1 MRPTDDSSRCLQ
13 ADAACADAG
22 PDMPDG
28 LHDPIKE
35 GRQGEGEAR
44 RKSMDVMDSIL
55 DLDLGSGTE
64 AAGGAQV
71 LGKLCLGPLLC

>member
-1 MRPTDDSSRCLQ
+1 
-13 ADAACADAG
+13 
-22 PDMPDG
+22 MPDN
-28 LHDPIKE
+28 LHDPIRE
-35 GRQGEGEAR
+35 GWEGECEAR

-71 LGKLCLGPLLC
+71 LGKFCLGPLLCSW